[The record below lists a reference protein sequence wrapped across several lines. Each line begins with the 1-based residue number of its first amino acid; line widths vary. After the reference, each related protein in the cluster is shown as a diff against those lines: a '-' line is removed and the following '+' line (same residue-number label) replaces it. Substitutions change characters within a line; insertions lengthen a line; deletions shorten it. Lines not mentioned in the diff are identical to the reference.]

1 MISSNLCV
9 RPSLIIK
16 IFFLIITSSDELL
29 STLKTT
35 TVLPQSKFISKKSEQ
50 ESNPIPYQE

>member
-1 MISSNLCV
+1 MIASNLCV
-9 RPSLIIK
+9 RPSPIIK
-16 IFFLIITSSDELL
+16 IFFLIIISSDELL

-50 ESNPIPYQE
+50 ESNPISYQE